1 MAGKA
6 QGQGDFRG
14 VREWKERG
22 SVCGGWGSI
31 GAFERKTKLKLLLR
45 DGIDQAKGEV
55 ELESAENK
63 TVPTSYVTTC
73 TNLNLSFK
81 LSMT

>member
-1 MAGKA
+1 MTQKSTTSPLKES
-6 QGQGDFRG
+6 QG
-14 VREWKERG
+14 
-22 SVCGGWGSI
+22 VCWGWGST
-31 GAFERKTKLKLLLR
+31 GAFERKTKLKLLLTA
-45 DGIDQAKGEV
+45 GIDQAKGEV

-63 TVPTSYVTTC
+63 TVPTSYFTTC